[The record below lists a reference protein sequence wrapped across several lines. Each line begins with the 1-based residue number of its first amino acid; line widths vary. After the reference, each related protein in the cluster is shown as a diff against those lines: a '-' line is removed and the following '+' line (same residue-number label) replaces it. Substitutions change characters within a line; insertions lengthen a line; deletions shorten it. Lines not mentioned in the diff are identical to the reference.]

1 MLKVNSKEKA
11 VLVVLDTEVSNNWDA
26 GSLMKELKILTV
38 SCGADVAGEI
48 ITKRAAPDAAYFVG
62 KGKAQ
67 EVAVMASEL
76 AADLVIFNESLSHA
90 QIANLERKIS
100 CRVIDRTQLILDIF
114 ALRAK
119 STEGKIQVE
128 LAQLQYL
135 LPRLAGKHQALSR
148 LGGGIGT
155 RGPGEQKLEVDRRRI
170 QKKIL
175 YLKKE
180 LKKVDKRRMNR
191 REKRKRKGIPVVALV
206 GYTNSGKS
214 TLLNSMTDS
223 SQLAENRLFSTLDA
237 KVNFLQLPNNQKI
250 LLSDTVGFLH
260 ALPHQLIESF
270 KATLEEVVEAD
281 ILIHVLDIS
290 NQRADELKKSV
301 YNVLGELK
309 ALDKPIITVLN
320 KIDMLQKD
328 KNLESYLKRYENSV
342 AISALKKTN
351 LPGLSKLIESNLS
364 LSRTIIKKLIPHSEM
379 RLISTIRKQGIIF
392 KERYGLRGVY
402 IEAEVPAILAAKLEN
417 LASV

>member
-1 MLKVNSKEKA
+1 MLKINSKEKII
-11 VLVVLDTEVSNNWDA
+11 LVVLDTEASNNWDA
-26 GSLMKELKILTV
+26 EDLMKELKVLTV
-38 SCGADVAGEI
+38 SCGAEVVGEI
-48 ITKRAAPDAAYFVG
+48 ITKRTAPDAAYFVG
-62 KGKAQ
+62 KGKAE
-67 EVAVMASEL
+67 EVAAAASEL
-76 AADLVIFNESLSHA
+76 RADAVIFNESLSHA

-119 STEGKIQVE
+119 SMEGKIQVE

-135 LPRLAGKHQALSR
+135 LPRLVGKGQALSR

-170 QKKIL
+170 QKRIL
-175 YLKKE
+175 SLKKE
-180 LKKVDKRRMNR
+180 LKKIEKRRANR

-214 TLLNSMTDS
+214 TLLNSMTAS
-223 SQLAENRLFSTLDA
+223 YQLAENRLFSTLDP
-237 KVNFLQLPNNQKI
+237 KVNFLQLPNNQKV

-260 ALPHQLIESF
+260 DLPHQLIESF

-309 ALDKPIITVLN
+309 ALNKPIITALN
-320 KIDMLQKD
+320 KIDKID
-328 KNLESYLKRYENSV
+328 GSKNLDSYLKRYENSV
-342 AISALKKTN
+342 GISALKKIN
-351 LPGLSKLIESNLS
+351 LDNLS
-364 LSRTIIKKLIPHSEM
+364 YLIQDSLSSSRTLIKKLIPHSQM
-379 RLISTIRKQGIIF
+379 RLISAIRRQGRVF
-392 KERYGLRGVY
+392 KEKYGLRGVY
-402 IEAEVPAILAAKLEN
+402 IEAEVPAVLAAKLEK
-417 LASV
+417 

>member
-1 MLKVNSKEKA
+1 MLKVSSKEN
-11 VLVVLDTEVSNNWDA
+11 VILVVLDVGVSSDWDA
-26 GSLMKELKILTV
+26 KSLMQELKVLAL
-38 SCGADVAGEI
+38 SCGANVVGEV
-48 ITKRAAPDAAYFVG
+48 TCKKAAPDAAYFVG
-62 KGKAQ
+62 KGKVE
-67 EVAVMASEL
+67 EVAAMANEL
-76 AADLVIFNESLSHA
+76 NVDAVIFNESLSHA
-90 QIANLERKIS
+90 QVANLEKKIF

-135 LPRLAGKHQALSR
+135 LPRLAGKGQALSR

-170 QKKIL
+170 KQKIL
-175 YLKKE
+175 SLKKN
-180 LKKVDKRRMNR
+180 LAKIDKRRANR
-191 REKRKRKGIPVVALV
+191 RERRKRKGIPVIALV

-214 TLLNSMTDS
+214 TLLNSLTNAT
-223 SQLAENRLFSTLDA
+223 QLAENRLFSTLDP
-237 KVNFLQLPNNQKI
+237 KVNYLQLPNNQKV

-260 ALPHQLIESF
+260 DLPHQLIESF

-309 ALDKPIITVLN
+309 ALNKPIITALN
-320 KIDMLQKD
+320 KIDKMGEG
-328 KNLESYLKRYENSV
+328 KNLDSYLKRYENSV
-342 AISALKKTN
+342 GISALKKTN
-351 LPGLSKLIESNLS
+351 LENLS
-364 LSRTIIKKLIPHSEM
+364 YLIQDSLSSSRTLIKKLIPHSQM
-379 RLISTIRKQGIIF
+379 RLISAIRRQGRVF
-392 KERYGLRGVY
+392 KEKYGLRGVY
-402 IEAEVPAILAAKLEN
+402 VEAEVPAVLAAKLEK
-417 LASV
+417 